1 MRHPLSSIFPAL
13 QVSRQRIFG
22 LSLSVHSWIRSRY
35 FTGYE
40 FFVIMTGLISA
51 DGDTTLSLI
60 SVLICRNFMSAIDVS
75 VIIPV
80 KRLNENVER
89 TISALEKGSY
99 NKYEIIVV
107 VDQKS
112 SQKFSKTTLMVCF
125 EGPAEKRDEG
135 GRRAKGNV
143 LAFVD

>member
-1 MRHPLSSIFPAL
+1 
-13 QVSRQRIFG
+13 
-22 LSLSVHSWIRSRY
+22 
-35 FTGYE
+35 
-40 FFVIMTGLISA
+40 
-51 DGDTTLSLI
+51 
-60 SVLICRNFMSAIDVS
+60 MSAIDVS

-143 LAFVD
+143 LAFVDDDA